1 MFNVR
6 RVFQNCTEALQD
18 RSLVLTI
25 SGPKIR
31 GSKISNPAVDI
42 HDCVALGYAVK
53 SVPEFRLRSFKG

>member
-1 MFNVR
+1 MFAAY
-6 RVFQNCTEALQD
+6 FKIALKHCRTD
-18 RSLVLTI
+18 HLTI